1 MGMARPWAAVLGAVA
16 LAAGASHGGE
26 LLRNGSFLDQ
36 DAAAG
41 PACWR
46 VVDDGQR
53 VELDQQQG
61 ALRVEITQARE
72 NDGQIGQ
79 RVERLPAGRAYV
91 LSGRL
96 RSTKPGIAY
105 LQVKLHRGGREQQR
119 LTASQRSET
128 EWRDAEL
135 TFATGDADAVEV
147 ICRFRQRDDT
157 LGQTVWFSGLQL
169 REAEPP
175 RLVRGEA
182 VATFAAIGIGVEF
195 SGGLSSQT
203 TGRVRYRPEGD
214 TLWREGPGLVPC
226 IAERQL
232 RGSLFGLT
240 PDTAY
245 EIECQLVD
253 PAVQTAAPLVLHA
266 RTWQEQVP
274 IAETRVLPAPD
285 SGGVVKIDAR
295 GKPDAWIL
303 YRPAAEGPVEIAAAA
318 KGEQAL
324 LITNAAYVI
333 VEGVVLRGG
342 RRDAVRVAKSQHVR
356 IRHCDIAGWGDPGTA
371 KEGLENGR
379 FVDAAGRVINYHAG
393 VRICEGSSQVVVEHC
408 FIHSPRGTANSWAY
422 GHPAGPQG
430 VILDRTGGN
439 NVVRY
444 NDLIGSETHWWND
457 AIESIANGE
466 VSGGP
471 YRDTDI
477 YGNVL
482 AFSNDDGTELDG
494 GQINV
499 RYWHN
504 WIAWALCGI
513 SCAPNRSGPSYVF
526 RNVVATLG
534 EERESTGS
542 AFKMGG
548 AALSPG
554 LSVIAHNTIFGPG
567 GGLRSV
573 GYGNGPDRGAY
584 VAMSRNNLF
593 AGSGHQDLLNISNDP
608 RNDFDYD
615 LTSRGGVRLA
625 TGGETH
631 AVTAAPTFVAAA
643 QGDYRL
649 ADGSPG
655 IDQGCPLPCLNDDFA
670 GRAPDMGAFESGQ
683 GGPDFAPRPHALS
696 VLPLRATAAAPPT
709 GGQSS
714 ATVQLVAPPTVGK
727 TWRAVPNSPWL
738 SCTPARGAT
747 SGEPTPV
754 RIEITADSR
763 DKPRYRGAVTFRTD
777 RGYVRTVM
785 VEAGIPA
792 ASRH

>member
-1 MGMARPWAAVLGAVA
+1 MMTVKRLRGVFGVLVLAMGPAEAAD
-16 LAAGASHGGE
+16 
-26 LLRNGSFLDQ
+26 LLRNGSFRELD
-36 DAAAG
+36 DAG
-41 PACWR
+41 RPALWR
-46 VVDDGQR
+46 VADDGQR
-53 VELDQQQG
+53 VALDKQQG
-61 ALRVEITQARE
+61 ALRVDIAKAGE

-79 RVERLPAGRAYV
+79 RLEGLSAGRAYV

-96 RSTKPGIAY
+96 RSTKPGIGY

-119 LTASQRSET
+119 LTAPQRSET

-135 TFATGDADAVEV
+135 TFSTGNADAVEV

-157 LGQTVWFSGLQL
+157 LGQTVWFSNLQL

-182 VATFAAIGIGVEF
+182 VPTFEAIGVCVDF
-195 SGGLSSQT
+195 AGGLGSKT
-203 TGRVRYRPEGD
+203 VGRVRYRPEGSAQ
-214 TLWREGPGLVPC
+214 WREGLNLVPC
-226 IAERQL
+226 VLARQL

-245 EIECQLVD
+245 EIECCLVD
-253 PAVQTAAPLVLHA
+253 PDVKEEKPVVLCA
-266 RTWQEQVP
+266 RTWQENVP
-274 IAETRVLPAPD
+274 IAETRTLRAPE
-285 SGGVVKIDAR
+285 SGGMVKIDAQ
-295 GKPDAWIL
+295 GKPGGWIL
-303 YRPAAEGPVEIAAAA
+303 YRPAAGSPSVLDAGS

-324 LITNAAYVI
+324 LVANAAYVI
-333 VEGVVLRGG
+333 VEGFELRGG
-342 RRDAVRVAKSQHVR
+342 RRDAVRVSKSHHVR

-371 KEGLENGR
+371 KDGLEQGR
-379 FVDAAGRVINYHAG
+379 FVDAAGRVINFQAG
-393 VRICEGSSQVVVEHC
+393 VRVCDGSSQVVVEHC
-408 FIHSPRGTANSWAY
+408 FIHAPRGTANSWAY

-471 YRDTDI
+471 YRDTDL

-513 SCAPNRSGPSYVF
+513 SCAPNCSGPSYVF

-554 LSVIAHNTIFGPG
+554 LNFIAHNTLFGPG

-573 GYGNGPDRGAY
+573 GYGKGPDRGAY
-584 VAMSRNNLF
+584 VAVSRNNIF
-593 AGSGHQDLLNISNDP
+593 AGSGHQDLLNISTDP

-625 TGGETH
+625 TGGEKH
-631 AVTAAPTFVAAA
+631 AVTVAPTFVAAA
-643 QGDYRL
+643 QGDFRL
-649 ADGSPG
+649 AAGSAG
-655 IDQGCPLPCLNDDFA
+655 IDRGSVLPGMNDDFA
-670 GRAPDMGAFESGQ
+670 GRAPDMGAFEAGPA
-683 GGPDFAPRPHALS
+683 GPDFPPRPHGLS
-696 VLPLRATAAAPPT
+696 VLPLRATAPAPPHA
-709 GGQSS
+709 GKASI
-714 ATVQLVAPPTVGK
+714 TVQLVAPPSVGK
-727 TWRAVPNSPWL
+727 RWRAEPNSPWL
-738 SCTPARGAT
+738 SCMPAQGAT
-747 SGEPTPV
+747 MGESIPV
-754 RIEITADSR
+754 RIEITADGR
-763 DKPRYRGAVTFRTD
+763 EKPRYRGAVTFRTD
-777 RGYVRTVM
+777 PGYVRTVM
-785 VEAGIPA
+785 IDVGSPPTGK
-792 ASRH
+792 

>member
-1 MGMARPWAAVLGAVA
+1 MITARQSAAVLGAAA
-16 LAAGASHGGE
+16 LVAGAVEGAE
-26 LLRNGSFLDQ
+26 LLRNGSFRELD
-36 DAAAG
+36 DTG
-41 PACWR
+41 RPALWR
-46 VVDDGQR
+46 VADDGQR
-53 VELDQQQG
+53 VDLDKQEG
-61 ALRVEITQARE
+61 AICVDIVKASE

-79 RVERLPAGRAYV
+79 RLDGLSADRAYV

-96 RSTKPGIAY
+96 RSTRTGIGY
-105 LQVKLHRGGREQQR
+105 LQVKLHRSGREQQR
-119 LTASQRSET
+119 LTAPQRSET

-135 TFATGDADAVEV
+135 TFSTGDANAVEV

-157 LGQTVWFSGLQL
+157 LGQTVWFSNLQL

-182 VATFAAIGIGVEF
+182 VPTFESIGICVDF
-195 SGGLSSQT
+195 AGGLGSKT
-203 TGRVRYRPEGD
+203 VGCVRYRPEGSAP
-214 TLWREGPGLVPC
+214 WREGLNLVPC
-226 IAERQL
+226 IPERQL
-232 RGSLFGLT
+232 RGSLLGLT

-245 EIECQLVD
+245 EIECRLV
-253 PAVQTAAPLVLHA
+253 APGVREEKPVVLHA
-266 RTWQEQVP
+266 RTWQEDVP
-274 IAETRVLPAPD
+274 IAETRALPAPE
-285 SGGVVKIDAR
+285 SGGMVKIDTQ
-295 GKPDAWIL
+295 GKPDGWIL
-303 YRPAAEGPVEIAAAA
+303 YRTAAGSSTAIDAGS
-318 KGEQAL
+318 KGEHAL

-333 VEGVVLRGG
+333 VEGFEVRGG
-342 RRDAVRVAKSQHVR
+342 RRDSVRVSKSHHVR
-356 IRHCDIAGWGDPGTA
+356 IRHSDIAGWGDPGTA
-371 KEGLENGR
+371 KDGLENGR
-379 FVDAAGRVINYHAG
+379 FVDASGRVINYQAG
-393 VRICEGSSQVVVEHC
+393 VHVCDGSSQVVVEHC
-408 FIHSPRGTANSWAY
+408 FIHAPRGTANSWAY

-499 RYWHN
+499 RYWHD

-534 EERESTGS
+534 EERESAGS

-554 LSVIAHNTIFGPG
+554 LNFIAHNTIFGSG

-573 GYGNGPDRGAY
+573 GYGKGPDRGAY
-584 VAMSRNNLF
+584 VAVSRNNVF
-593 AGSGHQDLLNISNDP
+593 AGSGHQDLLNISTDP

-625 TGGETH
+625 TGGEKH
-631 AVTAAPTFVAAA
+631 AVTAVPTFIAAA
-643 QGDYRL
+643 QGDLRL
-649 ADGSPG
+649 AEGSAG
-655 IDQGCPLPCLNDDFA
+655 IDQGCVLPGMNDGFA
-670 GRAPDMGAFESGQ
+670 GRAPDMGAFEADQ
-683 GGPDFAPRPHALS
+683 AGPDFPPRPHGLS
-696 VLPLRATAAAPPT
+696 VLPLRATAPAPQRA
-709 GGQSS
+709 GKSS
-714 ATVQLVAPPTVGK
+714 VIVQLVAPPCVGK
-727 TWRAVPNSPWL
+727 SWRAEPNSPWL
-738 SCTPARGAT
+738 SCTPAQGAT
-747 SGEPTPV
+747 TGEPMPV
-754 RIEITADSR
+754 RIEITADGR
-763 DKPRYRGAVTFRTD
+763 EQPRYRGAVTFRTD
-777 RGYVRTVM
+777 RGCGRTVM
-785 VEAGIPA
+785 IDAGTPPT
-792 ASRH
+792 HK